1 MKDSIIN
8 ILASGLES
16 LAINAFRKSCPN
28 YSNGKCYEECP
39 YANDL
44 CDDDC
49 VYLTRFRLNFKEALS
64 ERGLKERMNIEQK
77 RQQLI
82 HRIQEI
88 PISKSDHPLSRH
100 EVYTQM
106 MDAAFKRAFA
116 TPQSAKEFLQRAG
129 IYDSEGN
136 LAEGYR

>member
-8 ILASGLES
+8 SLASGLEP
-16 LAINAFRKSCPN
+16 LAVNAFKKSCPN
-28 YSNGKCYEECP
+28 YNEGKCYEECC

-49 VYLTRFRLNFKEALS
+49 VYVTHFRLNFKEALS
-64 ERGLKERMNIEQK
+64 ERDLKEQINIEQK

-82 HRIQEI
+82 HRIQEM
-88 PISKSDHPLSRH
+88 PISKSSRPLSRH

-106 MDAAFKRAFA
+106 MEAAFRRAFA

-136 LAEGYR
+136 IAEGYK

>member
-1 MKDSIIN
+1 MKDSIIT
-8 ILASGLES
+8 ISASELES
-16 LAINAFRKSCPN
+16 LAIDTFRKSCPN
-28 YSNGKCYEECP
+28 YCPDYGELKCCGDTVCG
-39 YANDL
+39 NT
-44 CDDDC
+44 C
-49 VYLTRFRLNFKEALS
+49 VYITHFKLKFKEGLA
-64 ERGLKERMNIEQK
+64 ERDLKEQMNIEQK

-100 EVYTQM
+100 EVYIQM

-136 LAEGYR
+136 LAEGYK